1 MYENAQGIRGRK
13 MLTHRATGRLIL
25 GFRPSAGGRDRWHL
39 YRKPLHL
46 SGPPQASCGD
56 WEPRGHWKDGLMAGQ
71 ARRSRLS
78 LRFLIRRGAGGP
90 RDFRSPPVTHSPA
103 PHLGLVSCSL
113 GIPSLA
119 LPLLCW
125 SPRSRARRISGGG
138 GEVSNARP
146 KGFPVVGVG
155 QPCGF
160 SGCPESVPCWDLL
173 PTLSGS
179 HLVSKGTNLWRD
191 QTGSSLNPTQ
201 LAKQTPTHPPSSRR
215 SQKVA
220 AMEPQE

>member
-1 MYENAQGIRGRK
+1 MYENAQGIRARK

-78 LRFLIRRGAGGP
+78 LRFLTRRGAGGP

-125 SPRSRARRISGGG
+125 SPRSRARRISAGRGGAGFQCQTERVSSG
-138 GEVSNARP
+138 GCWAVLWHLR
-146 KGFPVVGVG
+146 
-155 QPCGF
+155 
-160 SGCPESVPCWDLL
+160 VP
-173 PTLSGS
+173 
-179 HLVSKGTNLWRD
+179 
-191 QTGSSLNPTQ
+191 
-201 LAKQTPTHPPSSRR
+201 
-215 SQKVA
+215 
-220 AMEPQE
+220 

>member
-125 SPRSRARRISGGG
+125 SPRSRARRISGAGG
-138 GEVSNARP
+138 RFP
-146 KGFPVVGVG
+146 MPDRKGFQWWVLGSPVASQGALSLSPAG
-155 QPCGF
+155 TCCLPC
-160 SGCPESVPCWDLL
+160 
-173 PTLSGS
+173 
-179 HLVSKGTNLWRD
+179 
-191 QTGSSLNPTQ
+191 
-201 LAKQTPTHPPSSRR
+201 LAHTW
-215 SQKVA
+215 SQKELICGETKLGA
-220 AMEPQE
+220 A